1 MRKLVF
7 LASFA
12 GLSLADPASAT
23 IIKLINFDD
32 LPIPDSAPYA
42 HIPNPYAGF
51 DWSPHFMYLE
61 GGAGYLYPGGYQ
73 NFDVSAPTNVAF
85 NGGGRNGAAP
95 PPVNFSRRMPFE
107 LDSFDLAAAW
117 RDGLEVTVTGELC
130 SPPAS
135 PQTCVVV
142 DSTTLTVDDSGPT
155 LETFNWGDVNKVVF
169 QSVPGSGVPVGFTD
183 GFQFVLGNVRIN
195 PRSAPRRRQPTSPR
209 SRGPGTIDLGLD
221 AARLRWV
228 RGIHT
233 FQERSAR
240 FAGRLAN
247 VRSTRRQVAP
257 TSGAG
262 LMGSSGFVRRQG

>member
-7 LASFA
+7 LAFFA

-32 LPIPDSAPYA
+32 LPVPDSAPYA
-42 HIPNPYAGF
+42 HIPNPWAGF

-73 NFDVSAPTNVAF
+73 NFDLSAPTNVAF
-85 NGGGRNGAAP
+85 NGGGRNGAPP

-142 DSTTLTVDDSGPT
+142 GSTTLTVDESGPT
-155 LETFNWGDVNKVVF
+155 LENFNWGEVNKVVF

-183 GFQFVLGNVRIN
+183 GFQFVLGNVRFNKPPVASTDFASLRGI
-195 PRSAPRRRQPTSPR
+195 PEPSTWALMLLGFAGFAAYTRSKKDRLALRAEWRMSAQHGAKSPR
-209 SRGPGTIDLGLD
+209 P
-221 AARLRWV
+221 AAR
-228 RGIHT
+228 
-233 FQERSAR
+233 A
-240 FAGRLAN
+240 
-247 VRSTRRQVAP
+247 
-257 TSGAG
+257 
-262 LMGSSGFVRRQG
+262 